1 MERLLSK
8 LQYALSRQPLD
19 LDYWQFICSHELI
32 FITSI
37 LNQITFPHEVLNELS
52 NLKNT
57 VERQIENNCATAL
70 EVQYGMKGPPKFL
83 ISREYL
89 QNLVSMQLSIPC
101 IAQLLGVSTS
111 TINRRLNEYGIS
123 IRDTYTT
130 ITDEELDNLVSSVK
144 AESLH
149 LGHRMNKGRLQAL
162 GHRVP
167 WTSVWDSMHRVDF
180 AGILSRMTQ
189 LRCVIRRT
197 YSVQGPLH
205 LVHIDTNHKF
215 IRSNHI
221 LSYIYPLIHTHTYMC
236 VYKIL
241 V

>member
-1 MERLLSK
+1 MVMERLLSK

-144 AESLH
+144 AESPH
-149 LGHRMNKGRLQAL
+149 LGHRMMKGRLQAL

-205 LVHIDTNHKF
+205 LVHRHQSQAHKVK
-215 IRSNHI
+215 SYSVLH
-221 LSYIYPLIHTHTYMC
+221 LSINTHTHIYVC
-236 VYKIL
+236 I
-241 V
+241 

>member
-1 MERLLSK
+1 MGRMVMERLLSK

-57 VERQIENNCATAL
+57 VERQIENNCAPITAL
-70 EVQYGMKGPPKFL
+70 EVQFGTKGLPKFL
-83 ISREYL
+83 ISKEYL

-101 IAQLLGVSTS
+101 IAQLLGVSTR

-144 AESLH
+144 AESPH
-149 LGHRMNKGRLQAL
+149 LGHRMMKGQLQAL

-167 WTSVWDSMHRVDF
+167 WTRVWDSMHRVDS
-180 AGILSRMTQ
+180 AGILSRVMQ
-189 LRCVIRRT
+189 LRCVVRRT

-205 LVHIDTNHKF
+205 SKE
-215 IRSNHI
+215 
-221 LSYIYPLIHTHTYMC
+221 
-236 VYKIL
+236 
-241 V
+241 